1 MNPVNWTFDY
11 FHDYSRPKICDMRH
25 VQHWTWSNWFGY
37 YQYIMVPIVETCF
50 LNLNQDA
57 ACWATPQLD
66 KDMSPN
72 CPGAYNMISC
82 VQTYLPQQ
90 IALAMAGAQVILG
103 LAPALI
109 SSLSPS
115 VGEISMLSANRPL
128 LSLLLVMA
136 SPALWSPRFLEYD
149 DPLEVLKPQKNTPFD
164 QRRRYV
170 VGKREKWISAGQY
183 TIAILA
189 MFATFGISWQ
199 LGYYSVS
206 SWKVGCPELIFIWS
220 CLVLIPHLVASVSW
234 YYSYTMAAERVANR
248 FERQEENDR
257 FGWFKASFMRET
269 TICAAKRRRSYLKHR
284 SGRRGGS
291 SDSQLPMGVSYVG
304 DQTANS
310 SDSLE
315 HLKKEHWWVLWSNIV
330 AGWMGWVQVVY
341 GTCVFSSLLFIG
353 PLNAFACIMS
363 YVGATLVCRGVM
375 TYELQGMRAVE
386 FQGILEDE
394 VEVDGRPGFRRI
406 ETGMYDR
413 DDLRKAN
420 ATLRMT
426 VSETTAVDG

>member
-1 MNPVNWTFDY
+1 
-11 FHDYSRPKICDMRH
+11 MRH
-25 VQHWTWSNWFGY
+25 VQHWTWSNWFPY
-37 YQYIMVPIVETCF
+37 YHNIMIPIVETCF
-50 LNLNQDA
+50 SNLHDNPD
-57 ACWATPQLD
+57 CWARPQLD
-66 KDMSPN
+66 RDMTPD

-82 VQTYLPQQ
+82 VQSYLPQQ

-115 VGEISMLSANRPL
+115 VGEISMLSANRPF

-164 QRRRYV
+164 QQRRYV
-170 VGKREKWISAGQY
+170 VGKREKWISAIQY
-183 TIAILA
+183 AIAILA
-189 MFATFGISWQ
+189 MFATFGIGWQ

-248 FERQEENDR
+248 FERKEENDR
-257 FGWFKASFMRET
+257 LGWLKASFIRET

-284 SGRRGGS
+284 PGRQKGS
-291 SDSQLPMGVSYVG
+291 SDSQLPMSLSSLG
-304 DQTANS
+304 DQPANA
-310 SDSLE
+310 SDSLG
-315 HLKKEHWWVLWSNIV
+315 HMRKEHWWVIWANIV
-330 AGWMGWVQVVY
+330 AGWMGWIQVVY

-353 PLNAFACIMS
+353 PIDGFGCIMS
-363 YVGATLVCRGVM
+363 YVCATLACRGVM
-375 TYELQGMRAVE
+375 TFELQGMRAVE

-394 VEVDGRPGFRRI
+394 AELDGKLGLRAV

-426 VSETTAVDG
+426 VTETTAVDG